1 VTCQISPLQKGGG
14 KPGKLAKETYD
25 MSKEPFTID
34 LDSAGALQKVKR
46 AL

>member
-1 VTCQISPLQKGGG
+1 MSKETYNMS
-14 KPGKLAKETYD
+14 KETYD

-34 LDSAGALQKVKR
+34 LNRAGALQKVKR